1 MNINGY
7 VATKF
12 YTFYG
17 FLFLLFSKISYKNY
31 FVKKGRFFK
40 MSDEQTNTD
49 QHVEAA
55 VIKTDPM
62 SKMNCAFCGAEIDI
76 EGLPR
81 FTPVACTACGKENS
95 VSAKLGH
102 FVLLKSLGSG
112 GMGTVFLAE
121 DENLGRK
128 VAIKV
133 MQKQLGQDPAL
144 FETFRNEAQSAARL
158 NHPHV
163 AQIYSFGREK
173 GLPYLAMELVNGNK
187 LDGMIESGTM
197 LDPAFVLRVGLEIAE
212 GLKAAE
218 EVGLFHGDI
227 KPDNI
232 LFDENMQAKL
242 VDFGI
247 ASMASQGASSELW
260 GTPYYIAPEKVQKK
274 KNSARSD
281 IYSLG
286 ATLYHAIAGQ
296 PPYEGPDA
304 VAVIKAR
311 FNGPPPTLESI
322 RPDIEPEVSRII
334 GRMMYN
340 DLFMRYPN
348 YGSLINDIKA
358 YLANVPESR
367 KAGPGK
373 RQTVKNTAA
382 VTPTSSL
389 TIESATTP
397 TGSRKSGKK
406 FVITKGAMASSSA
419 TSAPPHPAVSPV
431 ATDPTQ
437 ATASYSQI
445 NVNNNK
451 PKNPNSAKYILFTIF
466 GVVGLIL
473 LAVIGYVIHII
484 IKNND
489 LKKEFTRVNIE
500 IAELETTFEGLNE
513 DVNHQLELLKQR
525 DAQIADILTGVSE
538 VYKNAAD
545 ITPIFPD
552 FEPPKPVE
560 PTEEASDGES
570 VVAPTEFTEEQLAT
584 AKQDLIDL
592 GITEPSEDQIKNM
605 ASKKFATTAP
615 AAEAPAANPLA
626 GKTIETIT
634 AKLITENPELAKIV
648 AEKILTEG
656 MKRKARTALMDLK
669 GEEPTD
675 EEIIKR
681 AISTIG
687 KDIPA
692 KLAELDETDKEAI
705 NAAINAAAGAA
716 GAEVAEAAAEP
727 EPEAPAEEESAPAED
742 DSKAKIR
749 ATLDASAEQNIY
761 VYAKEIRKLLRD
773 AEALAQKAT
782 SYEPTP
788 YDAKKANIRT
798 LNTIRDNRAEIKL
811 NLQQASKTILNS
823 VKAADV
829 ALRNMKVGIKKLQK
843 DARGF
848 IAQKKRLEEEARIAR
863 EAAEEETRR
872 VAAEAKRQAV
882 IREEIDRINS
892 VLADKKPIIDKFEY
906 QKVINDMK
914 RMEAEL
920 STPEAKEELEF
931 VVKRFEKLIS
941 LREFILN
948 DLDKNAGLRRG
959 YRRLDISGIS
969 KDRKTIY
976 AKPNKEIPVSSLTY
990 SDWQNLL
997 INLVIRRD
1005 GNRTIS
1011 FQDEATQLFNAAIF
1025 CYVHDSGN
1033 TIADQIMREC
1043 ATKAIKKQASLS
1055 SDARR
1060 LIPALTQEEIDAI
1073 VNTSSDDDFSADG
1086 F

>member
-1 MNINGY
+1 
-7 VATKF
+7 
-12 YTFYG
+12 
-17 FLFLLFSKISYKNY
+17 
-31 FVKKGRFFK
+31 
-40 MSDEQTNTD
+40 MSDEQPNTD
-49 QHVEAA
+49 QHIEAA
-55 VIKTDPM
+55 VIETDPM

-81 FTPVACTACGKENS
+81 FSPVACTACGKENN

-133 MQKQLGQDPAL
+133 MQRQLGQDPAL

-187 LDGMIESGTM
+187 LDGMIESGTV

-296 PPYEGPDA
+296 PPYEGADA

-311 FNGPPPTLESI
+311 FAGPPPSLESI
-322 RPDIEPEVSRII
+322 RPDVEPEVSRII

-373 RQTVKNTAA
+373 RQTIRNTAA

-389 TIESATTP
+389 NIEAATTP
-397 TGSRKSGKK
+397 TASRKSGKK
-406 FVITKGAMASSSA
+406 FVITKGAMSSSA
-419 TSAPPHPAVSPV
+419 SAPVPPPVVGVPVVSP
-431 ATDPTQ
+431 TQ
-437 ATASYSQI
+437 GTTSQPQI
-445 NVNNNK
+445 NVASPK
-451 PKNPNSAKYILFTIF
+451 AKNPNTAKYILFTIF
-466 GVVGLIL
+466 GVVALIL
-473 LAVIGYVIHII
+473 IGIVGFVIHVIA
-484 IKNND
+484 KNND
-489 LKKEFTRVNIE
+489 MKKEYASVSIE
-500 IAELETTFEGLNE
+500 IAELESTFEGLNE
-513 DVNHQLELLKQR
+513 EVNHQLELLKQR
-525 DAQIADILTGVSE
+525 DAQIDGILAGVTK
-538 VYKNAAD
+538 VYKEAAD
-545 ITPIFPD
+545 ISPIFPD

-615 AAEAPAANPLA
+615 AAEAPAGNPLA

-634 AKLITENPELAKIV
+634 AKLIAENPELAKVV
-648 AEKILTEG
+648 AEKLLTDG
-656 MKRKARTALMDLK
+656 MKRKARTAILDLK
-669 GEEPTD
+669 GEEPTE

-681 AISTIG
+681 AITTIG
-687 KDIPA
+687 KDIQA
-692 KLAELDETDKEAI
+692 KFAELDDADKEAI
-705 NAAINAAAGAA
+705 SAAIKAAAGEAEAENAAAD
-716 GAEVAEAAAEP
+716 EAAA
-727 EPEAPAEEESAPAED
+727 AEEEAAVAEEEAAPAVD
-742 DSKAKIR
+742 DPNAKIR
-749 ATLDASAEQNIY
+749 ATLDESTDKYIY
-761 VYAKEIRKLLRD
+761 EYAKEIRKLLRD
-773 AEALAQKAT
+773 AEAIAAKAT
-782 SYEPTP
+782 NYEPSS
-788 YDAKKANIRT
+788 YDPKKANIVI
-798 LNTIRDNRAEIKL
+798 LKGARDNRAEIKH
-811 NLQQASKTILNS
+811 NLQEAARTINES

-829 ALRNMKVGIKKLQK
+829 ALRNMKIGIKKLQK

-848 IAQKKRLEEEARIAR
+848 IAQKQRLAEEARLAK

-872 VAAEAKRQAV
+872 ITAEAKRQAV

-892 VLADKKPIIDKFEY
+892 VLADKKPLVDKFEY
-906 QKVINDMK
+906 QKIITEMK

-920 STPEAKEELEF
+920 STPEGAEELGF
-931 VVKRFEKLIS
+931 IVKRFERLIS

-969 KDRKTIY
+969 KNRKTIY
-976 AKPNKEIPVSSLTY
+976 ANPNKEIPVADLTY
-990 SDWQNLL
+990 ADWQTLL

-1005 GNRTIS
+1005 GKRAIS
-1011 FQDEATQLFNAAIF
+1011 FYDEGNQLFNAAIF

-1060 LIPALTQEEIDAI
+1060 LIPALTQEEIDAVI
-1073 VNTSSDDDFSADG
+1073 SSGSDNGFSSDG

>member
-1 MNINGY
+1 
-7 VATKF
+7 
-12 YTFYG
+12 
-17 FLFLLFSKISYKNY
+17 
-31 FVKKGRFFK
+31 
-40 MSDEQTNTD
+40 MSDEQLNTE
-49 QHVEAA
+49 QNIEAA
-55 VIKTDPM
+55 VIETDPM

-81 FTPVACTACGKENS
+81 FSPVACTACAKENT

-102 FVLLKSLGSG
+102 FVLLKSLGAG

-187 LDGMIESGTM
+187 LDEMIESGTA

-247 ASMASQGASSELW
+247 ASMASQGATNELW

-296 PPYEGPDA
+296 PPYEGADA

-311 FNGPPPTLESI
+311 FAGPPPALESI
-322 RPDIEPEVSRII
+322 RPDIEPEVTRII

-358 YLANVPESR
+358 YLANVPEAR

-373 RQTVKNTAA
+373 RPTIRSAA
-382 VTPTSSL
+382 AAAPTNSINMDASASTPTSSH
-389 TIESATTP
+389 
-397 TGSRKSGKK
+397 KSGKK
-406 FVITKGAMASSSA
+406 FVITKGAMSSSA
-419 TSAPPHPAVSPV
+419 VHSAPPPAPAANIPV
-431 ATDPTQ
+431 VIATDPTTGQ
-437 ATASYSQI
+437 PQI
-445 NVNNNK
+445 NVTQPK
-451 PKNPNSAKYILFTIF
+451 PRNANVGKYIIF
-466 GVVGLIL
+466 SILGVVIITIL
-473 LAVIGYVIHII
+473 VIVGVVVNVIM
-484 IKNND
+484 KSSKE
-489 LKKEFTRVNIE
+489 KKDFSRVSAEISEIE
-500 IAELETTFEGLNE
+500 STFEELGNN
-513 DVNHQLELLKQR
+513 VNRQLEILKQR
-525 DAQIADILTGVSE
+525 DSQIEAILADVTKI
-538 VYKNAAD
+538 YKDADD

-552 FEPPKPVE
+552 FEPPKPVV
-560 PTEEASDGES
+560 EEAPKES
-570 VVAPTEFTEEQLAT
+570 ADIVAVGYTEEQLAE

-592 GITEPSEDQIKNM
+592 GISEPTDEQIKNM
-605 ASKKFATTAP
+605 AAKKFAAAP
-615 AAEAPAANPLA
+615 AKEADPANPLK

-634 AKLITENPELAKIV
+634 AKLIAENPELAKVV

-656 MKRKARTALMDLK
+656 MKRKARTAILDLK
-669 GEEPTD
+669 GEDPTD
-675 EEIIKR
+675 EEVIKR
-681 AISTIG
+681 AITTIG
-687 KDIPA
+687 KDINA
-692 KLAELDETDKEAI
+692 KLAELDDADKEAI
-705 NAAINAAAGAA
+705 TAAINAAAGAT
-716 GAEVAEAAAEP
+716 EAATEEATADEAP
-727 EPEAPAEEESAPAED
+727 VAQEEAPVEEAPAVD
-742 DSKAKIR
+742 DAKAKIR
-749 ATLDASAEQNIY
+749 ATLDKSAEDN
-761 VYAKEIRKLLRD
+761 VYKYIKEVKKALRD
-773 AEALAQKAT
+773 AEALAASAT
-782 SYEPTP
+782 TYEAYQ
-788 YDAKKANIRT
+788 YDIKKANLIILKT
-798 LNTIRDNRAEIKL
+798 ARDSRAEIKI
-811 NLQQASKTILNS
+811 NLEN
-823 VKAADV
+823 AAAKIKDAIKV
-829 ALRNMKVGIKKLQK
+829 ADISLRNAKVGVKKLQR

-848 IAQKKRLEEEARIAR
+848 ISTRSRLAEEAAAAKA
-863 EAAEEETRR
+863 AAEEETRR
-872 VAAEAKRQAV
+872 ITAEAKRQAV

-892 VLADKKPIIDKFEY
+892 VLLDKKALVDKFEY
-906 QKVINDMK
+906 QKIISDMK

-920 STPEAKEELEF
+920 STPEGKEELNF
-931 VVKRFEKLIS
+931 VINRFERLIS
-941 LREFILN
+941 LRTFLLE

-969 KDRKTIY
+969 KDRKIIFV
-976 AKPNKEIPVSSLTY
+976 KPNKEIKVADLTY
-990 SDWQNLL
+990 SDWQTLL
-997 INLVIRRD
+997 INQVIRRD
-1005 GNRTIS
+1005 VNRKIS
-1011 FQDEATQLFNAAIF
+1011 FGEEGNQLFNAAIF

-1033 TIADQIMREC
+1033 AVADQIMRDC
-1043 ATKAIKKQASLS
+1043 AAKAIKKQASLS

-1060 LIPALTQEEIDAI
+1060 LIPSLTEEEINKVIKGD
-1073 VNTSSDDDFSADG
+1073 SQDDFSSDG

>member
-1 MNINGY
+1 
-7 VATKF
+7 
-12 YTFYG
+12 
-17 FLFLLFSKISYKNY
+17 
-31 FVKKGRFFK
+31 
-40 MSDEQTNTD
+40 MSDEQLNTE
-49 QHVEAA
+49 QNIEAA
-55 VIKTDPM
+55 VIETDPM

-81 FTPVACTACGKENS
+81 FSPVACTACAKENT

-187 LDGMIESGTM
+187 LDEMIESGSA

-247 ASMASQGASSELW
+247 ASMASQGATNELW

-296 PPYEGPDA
+296 PPYEGADA

-311 FNGPPPTLESI
+311 FAGPPPALESI
-322 RPDIEPEVSRII
+322 RPDIEPEVTRII

-358 YLANVPESR
+358 YLANVPEAR

-373 RQTVKNTAA
+373 RPTIRSAATAA
-382 VTPTSSL
+382 APTNSINLDASASTPTSSH
-389 TIESATTP
+389 
-397 TGSRKSGKK
+397 KSGKK
-406 FVITKGAMASSSA
+406 FVITKGAMSSSA
-419 TSAPPHPAVSPV
+419 VHSAPPPAPAANIPVVV
-431 ATDPTQ
+431 ATDPTTGQ
-437 ATASYSQI
+437 PQI
-445 NVNNNK
+445 NVTQ
-451 PKNPNSAKYILFTIF
+451 PKQRNANVGKYIIF
-466 GVVGLIL
+466 SILGVVIITIL
-473 LAVIGYVIHII
+473 VIVGVVINVIM
-484 IKNND
+484 KSSKE
-489 LKKEFTRVNIE
+489 KKEFSRVSAEITEIE
-500 IAELETTFEGLNE
+500 STFEGLNN

-525 DAQIADILTGVSE
+525 ESQIEAILADVTK
-538 VYKNAAD
+538 VYKDAD
-545 ITPIFPD
+545 GITPIFPD
-552 FEPPKPVE
+552 FEPPKPVVE
-560 PTEEASDGES
+560 ETTEAGDA
-570 VVAPTEFTEEQLAT
+570 VVAAAEYTEEQLAE
-584 AKQDLIDL
+584 AKRGLIDL
-592 GITEPSEDQIKNM
+592 GVTEPSEEQIKNM
-605 ASKKFATTAP
+605 AAKIFAATAAP
-615 AAEAPAANPLA
+615 AAKDADPANPLK

-634 AKLITENPELAKIV
+634 AKLIADNPELAKVV

-656 MKRKARTALMDLK
+656 MKRKARTAILDLK
-669 GEEPTD
+669 GEDPS
-675 EEIIKR
+675 EEDIIKR
-681 AISTIG
+681 AITTLG
-687 KDIPA
+687 KDITA
-692 KLAELDETDKEAI
+692 KLAELDDADKEAI
-705 NAAINAAAGAA
+705 TAAINAAAGATA
-716 GAEVAEAAAEP
+716 AADEVAAD
-727 EPEAPAEEESAPAED
+727 EAPAAQEEAPVVEAPAVD
-742 DSKAKIR
+742 DAKAKIR
-749 ATLDASAEQNIY
+749 ATLDKSAEDN
-761 VYAKEIRKLLRD
+761 VYKYIKEMMKTLRD
-773 AEALAQKAT
+773 AEALAAT
-782 SYEPTP
+782 VTTYEQYP
-788 YDAKKANIRT
+788 YDAKKANLIILKT
-798 LNTIRDNRAEIKL
+798 ARDNRSEIKI
-811 NLQQASKTILNS
+811 NLQNAAAKIKES
-823 VKAADV
+823 VKLADIS
-829 ALRNMKVGIKKLQK
+829 LRNAKVGVKKLQR

-848 IAQKKRLEEEARIAR
+848 IALRIRLAEEAAAAKA
-863 EAAEEETRR
+863 AAEEETRR
-872 VAAEAKRQAV
+872 ITAEAKRQAV
-882 IREEIDRINS
+882 VREEVERINS
-892 VLADKKPIIDKFEY
+892 VLSDKKNLVDKFEY
-906 QKVINDMK
+906 QKIITDMK

-920 STPEAKEELEF
+920 STPEGKEELNF
-931 VVKRFEKLIS
+931 VINRFERLIS
-941 LREFILN
+941 LRTFLLE
-948 DLDKNAGLRRG
+948 DLDKNSGLRRG

-969 KDRKTIY
+969 KDRKTIFV
-976 AKPNKEIPVSSLTY
+976 KPNKEIKVADLTY

-1005 GNRTIS
+1005 GNRKIS
-1011 FQDEATQLFNAAIF
+1011 FDDEGNQLFNAAIF

-1043 ATKAIKKQASLS
+1043 AAKAIKKQASLS